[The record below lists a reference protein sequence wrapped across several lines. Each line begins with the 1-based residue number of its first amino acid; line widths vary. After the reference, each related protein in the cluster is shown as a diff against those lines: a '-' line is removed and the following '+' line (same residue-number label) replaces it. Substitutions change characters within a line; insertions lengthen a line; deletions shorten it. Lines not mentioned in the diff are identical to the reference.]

1 MLRRNILTATITKWG
16 NSQGIR
22 LPKTILEKVN
32 WTHNDTVEIVQESD
46 CLIISK
52 PFSKK
57 HKTTA
62 ERLSAFMGDIT
73 PTVEMNWGKSEGE
86 ESW

>member
-1 MLRRNILTATITKWG
+1 LTATITKWG

-22 LPKTILEKVN
+22 LPKTILEAIN
-32 WTHNDTVEIVQESD
+32 WTPNDTVEIVQENN

-52 PFSKK
+52 AVCKK

-62 ERLSAFMGDIT
+62 ERLSDFAGDIT
-73 PTVEMNWGKSEGE
+73 PTVEVN
-86 ESW
+86 